1 MRDAAFRKFGPNSR
15 ALSAQ
20 SGTLRTEPMEPEEER
35 FPDLPN
41 ELWIHVLFQGGPALL
56 SPCSRLCKQLHQGI
70 SEREV
75 ASELHRYFAQECY
88 PYP

>member
-1 MRDAAFRKFGPNSR
+1 
-15 ALSAQ
+15 
-20 SGTLRTEPMEPEEER
+20 MEPEEER